1 LKLRAA
7 ILLTLALLAFSTP
20 MLVTLNVSAPK
31 LHGASCGIVE
41 NVNPPMQP
49 CGDPIDN
56 PDFPH
61 QLVKGF
67 CI

>member
-20 MLVTLNVSAPK
+20 MIVTLNVSAPK
-31 LHGASCGIVE
+31 LNGASCGIIE
-41 NVNPPMQP
+41 NVDSPVQP
-49 CGDPIDN
+49 CGDPIGD

-61 QLVKGF
+61 
-67 CI
+67 

>member
-7 ILLTLALLAFSTP
+7 FLLALALLAFSTP
-20 MLVTLNVSAPK
+20 MFVTLNVSAPK
-31 LHGASCGIVE
+31 LHGASRGIIE
-41 NVNPPMQP
+41 NVDVPVQP

-61 QLVKGF
+61 
-67 CI
+67 